1 MIPPTVSHDLRSPG
15 EQDMFL
21 RLKQDPGCDNW
32 IVLHSLDIANHVR
45 QVQGEADFVV
55 IVPGQGVLC
64 LEVKAHHQIRIEEG
78 QWFFGPE
85 QKPGRSPFRQAAEAM
100 HSVRKRI
107 LDRRPDLSGVV
118 FWSAVIFTH
127 APFTGQSIEWH
138 SWQVIN
144 SHRYR
149 ARPISSLLG
158 GVLQSAHRFLQEH
171 TPAWYQTG
179 THRPALEECEAIAQI
194 LRPGFE
200 ILESPRERMSRLY
213 REVRHFTEEQFTA
226 LEAMEANQ
234 RVVFTGPAGTGKTV
248 LALEAARRASNI
260 GQRVLLVCFN
270 RLLGQHLI
278 QEIDSLP
285 EVVVSTLHAHM
296 LKVARM
302 AVPPDVAP
310 NFWQDVL
317 PEQASEQLVA
327 DAATDPSF
335 DVLIVDEAQD
345 LLRENYLDFLDLS
358 LTGGLAAGNW
368 RFFGDFERQAIYG
381 SASMPL
387 ETFLARRGGRAA
399 RYSLRVNC
407 RNTAQIATLAELV
420 SQLEPGYKRVLRGR
434 EGLEPQIHNY
444 STLQAQVRLL
454 VEELEHLYSEGFTAD
469 EIVVLSVRK
478 DSEAVASHVNI
489 HPWQQRLRP
498 VENRTKG
505 HIGYCS
511 IRAFKGLEAPVVVL
525 TDVDRVRDE
534 ESVAVLYVGLTRAL
548 HRLTV
553 LLHQAAR
560 KDLVD
565 IIAGGGQRRG

>member
-1 MIPPTVSHDLRSPG
+1 
-15 EQDMFL
+15 MFL

-45 QVQGEADFVV
+45 QVQGEADFVI

-64 LEVKAHHQIRIEEG
+64 LEVKAHHQIRVEEG

-194 LRPGFE
+194 LRPSFE

-434 EGLEPQIHNY
+434 EGLEPQIRNY

-511 IRAFKGLEAPVVVL
+511 IRAFKGLEAPVVIL
-525 TDVDRVRDE
+525 TDVDRVQDE

-565 IIAGGGQRRG
+565 IIAGGGPRRG

>member
-1 MIPPTVSHDLRSPG
+1 MIPPTVSHYLRSPG
-15 EQDMFL
+15 EEDMFL

-45 QVQGEADFVV
+45 QVQGEADFVI

-64 LEVKAHHQIRIEEG
+64 LEVKAHHQIRVEEG

-194 LRPGFE
+194 LRPSFE

-434 EGLEPQIHNY
+434 EGLEPQIRNY

-511 IRAFKGLEAPVVVL
+511 IRAFKGLEAPVVIL
-525 TDVDRVRDE
+525 TDVDRVQDE

-565 IIAGGGQRRG
+565 IIAGGGPRRG